1 MDYKE
6 LIELLRYEG
15 YDVSRNEA
23 ANAIESLLAENERL
37 KHNLS
42 TTEQTM
48 REYQELAAKRLE
60 EIAKYRDAPVVGCA
74 TTNEEGDL
82 SMLFFDEQEARKY
95 SGDDEPIKL
104 IVKPGE
110 EK

>member
-1 MDYKE
+1 MDHKE

-37 KHNLS
+37 KHNLT

-60 EIAKYRDAPVVGCA
+60 EIAKYRDVPEVAYA

-82 SMLFFDEQEARKY
+82 AMLFFDEQEARKY
-95 SGDDEPIKL
+95 SGDGEPIKL